1 MSQSQV
7 YTYHCICSEFVLA
20 TFVPLENLPKRS
32 GDGAAICK
40 VTKSELPIPDGV
52 VLSGSTFESDNPVI
66 LKLEDGF
73 EKRYGVQCRRCDLQ
87 MGYHLD
93 KSQVEDREHGVRD
106 NVMYILPGGLMST
119 DDVKVGKDMEKEIEL
134 HVSSAV

>member
-7 YTYHCICSEFVLA
+7 YTYHCICSELVLG
-20 TFVPLENLPKRS
+20 TFAPLGNLPKRK

-40 VTKSELPIPDGV
+40 ITKSDVPMPDGV
-52 VLSGSTFESDNPVI
+52 VLSGSTFEKDSPVI

-87 MGYHLD
+87 VGYHLD
-93 KSQVEDREHGVRD
+93 KIQFEEMEHGIRSDVI
-106 NVMYILPGGLMST
+106 YILPGSLMST
-119 DDVKVGKDMEKEIEL
+119 DDMKAGKDMEKDVEL
-134 HVSSAV
+134 RVGSVD